1 MSRMTNTTGS
11 QELSCAGV
19 LANMTDYAYTI
30 DRLLKAG
37 FEMRVYRDDDQ
48 GMYFVSFLKENTTVG
63 SAPNH
68 GKAQYGKAGR
78 QIET

>member
-1 MSRMTNTTGS
+1 MTS
-11 QELSCAGV
+11 
-19 LANMTDYAYTI
+19 YARTI

-37 FEMRVYRDDDQ
+37 FEMRVYRDDQ

-63 SAPNH
+63 SCTKSWRGAIE
-68 GKAQYGKAGR
+68 KAGR

>member
-1 MSRMTNTTGS
+1 
-11 QELSCAGV
+11 
-19 LANMTDYAYTI
+19 MTDYADTI

-37 FEMRVYRDDDQ
+37 FEMRVYRDDQ

-63 SAPNH
+63 SCTKSWQGAIR
-68 GKAQYGKAGR
+68 KAGR